1 MMTYHTSPAQPRC
14 LVRCREIYGF
24 DKDVAKHLSM
34 NYGTR
39 ALQVAEIA
47 RADPKMASRIVP
59 RYPFLA
65 AEVIFACEQ
74 EYALTAVDVLA
85 RRTRLA
91 FLNAESARESIPTVV
106 DLMGSFYGWGSARK
120 RSEAEAALSYLKGME
135 APQKASGKKATQLH
149 PEKLA

>member
-1 MMTYHTSPAQPRC
+1 
-14 LVRCREIYGF
+14 VCREIYGF

-47 RADPKMASRIVP
+47 RADLKMAARIVP

-65 AEVIFACEQ
+65 AEVIFSCEQ
-74 EYALTAVDVLA
+74 EYAQTAVDVLA

-91 FLNAESARESIPTVV
+91 FLNADSARQAIPGVV
-106 DLMGSFYGWGSARK
+106 ELMGNFYGWNGTRRK
-120 RSEAEAALSYLKGME
+120 VEVERAHSYISGME
-135 APQKASGKKATQLH
+135 VSYSPSGRAPTQLQ
-149 PEKLA
+149 PENLA